1 MSHGRNVMVDG
12 GVGVTQGIG
21 QTLLLL
27 AMSSNH
33 EITLNKIVK
42 LAKLNDGTIVLV
54 GEEEVL
60 GDLLEI
66 SGMHDI

>member
-33 EITLNKIVK
+33 EITLNKTMK